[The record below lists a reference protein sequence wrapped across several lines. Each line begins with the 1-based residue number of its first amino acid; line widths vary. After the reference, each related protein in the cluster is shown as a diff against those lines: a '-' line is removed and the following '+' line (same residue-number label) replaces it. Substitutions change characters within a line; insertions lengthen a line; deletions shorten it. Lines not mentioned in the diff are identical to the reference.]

1 MQSQGIFYM
10 RRCRERTEMRIRK
23 KTELLNEDEILLIA
37 DVSDALAHPVRVKL
51 FNHILDQNKDLIEV
65 CNGDLVKAFDYSQS
79 TISQHM
85 KKLVKSGLIQSKK
98 VDKKTVYFSNIGKL
112 NLYLAATRKFNSFQ
126 R

>member
-1 MQSQGIFYM
+1 M
-10 RRCRERTEMRIRK
+10 RRFRERTEMRIRK

-98 VDKKTVYFSNIGKL
+98 VDKKTVYYSNIGKL

>member
-1 MQSQGIFYM
+1 MQPQGIFYI
-10 RRCRERTEMRIRK
+10 RRCSERTEMRIRK

-65 CNGDLVKAFDYSQS
+65 CNGDLVEAFDYSQS

>member
-1 MQSQGIFYM
+1 M
-10 RRCRERTEMRIRK
+10 RRFSERTAMRIRK

-65 CNGDLVKAFDYSQS
+65 CNGDLVEAFDYSQS